1 MDNLKVTGNQ
11 KVKHNFKPTS
21 KMQQLALDVKKLE
34 DQLDVCTSCGMCHAN
49 CPLFAQTHKEAD
61 VSRGKLALIKG
72 LIQEMFENAKGV
84 EERLQ
89 KCLLCGSCAHGC
101 PSKVNTLEIFLKA
114 RAIIAQYHEMP
125 FFQKIIFKNH
135 LAHPEVFNGIM
146 DKLTPLQ
153 KLFFKEEKNLQG
165 TSCAR
170 IASPVL
176 RNRHIVSLK
185 KSPFN
190 KTLRGEDLIIK
201 GKGVKVAF
209 FTGCLIDKMLPD
221 IAHSVIDVL
230 KHFNAQIFIPFNQGC
245 CGIPAIASGDIETFK
260 TLVKTNV
267 NLFLKQ
273 DFDYLVTACATCT
286 STIIN
291 LWPSLLQDED
301 TDFLQEVEK
310 LARKTVDISWL
321 MEKRFDLF
329 SATSESPENHG
340 TTTIQGTEKSS
351 HTREIIT
358 YHDPCH
364 LKKSLGVFK
373 EPRQV
378 ICASNNE
385 LKEMVDSDTC
395 CGMGGSFNLKYYDIS
410 TKIGLQKAKNIID
423 TKCSIVA
430 TSCPAC
436 IMQIS
441 DMLAKLNYSIR
452 VKHPVEIYAQAL
464 KSCNTRKGSN

>member
-1 MDNLKVTGNQ
+1 MDNSEITPDLKI
-11 KVKHNFKPTS
+11 TS
-21 KMQQLALDVKKLE
+21 KMQQLARDIQNIE
-34 DQLDVCTSCGMCHAN
+34 DQLAVCTSCGMCQAN

-61 VSRGKLALIKG
+61 VARGKIALIKG
-72 LIQEMFENAKGV
+72 LIQEMFEDAKGV
-84 EERLQ
+84 DERLQ

-101 PSKVNTLEIFLKA
+101 PSKVNTQEIFLKA

-125 FFQKIIFKNH
+125 FFQKIIFRNH
-135 LAHPEVFNGIM
+135 LSNPEAFNDIVGKFI
-146 DKLTPLQ
+146 PLQ

-170 IASPVL
+170 IASPLL

-185 KSPFN
+185 KRPFN
-190 KTLRGEDLIIK
+190 KTLKGKDLLID
-201 GKGVKVAF
+201 GKGVKIAF

-245 CGIPAIASGDIETFK
+245 CGIPAIASGDIKTFK
-260 TLVKTNV
+260 TLVKN
-267 NLFLKQ
+267 NIKLFLKQ
-273 DFDYLVTACATCT
+273 DCDYLVTACATCT

-291 LWPSLLQDED
+291 LWPSLLKDED
-301 TDFLQEVEK
+301 ADLLEQIKE
-310 LARKTVDISWL
+310 LAHKTVDISWL

-329 SATSESPENHG
+329 SQIPE
-340 TTTIQGTEKSS
+340 TEDTK
-351 HTREIIT
+351 EIIT

-364 LKKSLGVFK
+364 LKKSLGVFE

-378 ICASNNE
+378 ILASNNE
-385 LKEMVDSDTC
+385 LKEMAESDKC

-410 TKIGLQKAKNIID
+410 SKIGLQKAKNIID
-423 TKCSIVA
+423 TKCSTVA

-436 IMQIS
+436 MIQIS
-441 DMLAKLNYSIR
+441 DMLAKLNHSIN
-452 VKHPVEIYAQAL
+452 VKHPVQIYAKAL
-464 KSCNTRKGSN
+464 RTCLTESDKSHRNLTS

>member
-1 MDNLKVTGNQ
+1 
-11 KVKHNFKPTS
+11 
-21 KMQQLALDVKKLE
+21 MQQLARDVKKLGGK
-34 DQLDVCTSCGMCHAN
+34 LAVCTSCGMCHAN

-61 VSRGKLALIKG
+61 VSRGKLTLIKG
-72 LIQEMFENAKGV
+72 LIQEMFEDAKGV
-84 EERLQ
+84 EKRLQ

-101 PSKVNTLEIFLKA
+101 PSQVNTLEIFLKA

-146 DKLTPLQ
+146 DKLIPFQ

-190 KTLRGEDLIIK
+190 KTLKGEDLIIK
-201 GKGVKVAF
+201 GEGVKVAF

-230 KHFNAQIFIPFNQGC
+230 KYFNAQVFIPFNQGC
-245 CGIPAIASGDIETFK
+245 CGIPSIASGDIETFEK
-260 TLVKTNV
+260 LVKTNV
-267 NLFLKQ
+267 KLFLKQ

-286 STIIN
+286 STIVN
-291 LWPSLLQDED
+291 LWPSMLQDED
-301 TDFLQEVEK
+301 SDFLNQVEK

-329 SATSESPENHG
+329 SIVPENRDSV
-340 TTTIQGTEKSS
+340 QNQDPEK
-351 HTREIIT
+351 TYDTKEIIT

-364 LKKSLGVFK
+364 LKKSLGVFE

-378 ICASNNE
+378 IHASGSE
-385 LKEMVDSDTC
+385 LKEMADSDTC
-395 CGMGGSFNLKYYDIS
+395 CGMGGSFNLKHYDIS
-410 TKIGLQKAKNIID
+410 SKIGLQKAKNIID
-423 TKCSIVA
+423 TECSIVA

-441 DMLAKLNYSIR
+441 DMLAKLNHSIH
-452 VKHPVEIYAQAL
+452 VKHPVQIYANAL
-464 KSCNTRKGSN
+464 KSCNTLKGKS

>member
-1 MDNLKVTGNQ
+1 MDSLKVEPNLKV
-11 KVKHNFKPTS
+11 TS
-21 KMQQLALDVKKLE
+21 KMQQLACDVKKLE
-34 DQLDVCTSCGMCHAN
+34 DQLAACTSCGMCQAN

-72 LIQEMFENAKGV
+72 LIQEMFKDAKGV

-89 KCLLCGSCAHGC
+89 KCLLCGSCGHGC
-101 PSKVNTLEIFLKA
+101 PSRVNTLEIFLKA
-114 RAIIAQYHEMP
+114 RTIIAQYHEMP
-125 FFQKIIFKNH
+125 FFQKIIFRNH
-135 LAHPEVFNGIM
+135 LANPEIFNGIM
-146 DKLTPLQ
+146 GKLTPLQ

-185 KSPFN
+185 NRAFN
-190 KTLRGEDLIIK
+190 KTLKGEDLLIK
-201 GKGVKVAF
+201 GKSVKVAF

-221 IAHSVIDVL
+221 IAHSVVDVL
-230 KHFNAQIFIPFNQGC
+230 KHFNAQVFIPAKQGC
-245 CGIPAIASGDIETFK
+245 CGIPAIASGDIETFE

-267 NLFLKQ
+267 KLFLKQ
-273 DFDYLVTACATCT
+273 DCDYLVTACATCT
-286 STIIN
+286 STIVN
-291 LWPSLLQDED
+291 LWSSMLEDED
-301 TDFLQEVEK
+301 ADFLQQVEK
-310 LARKTVDISWL
+310 LARKTVDICWL

-329 SATSESPENHG
+329 SAIPESHDTTKKIQAAKETCG
-340 TTTIQGTEKSS
+340 TKK
-351 HTREIIT
+351 IIT

-378 ICASNNE
+378 IRASTKQ
-385 LKEMVDSDTC
+385 LKEMAESDTC

-410 TKIGLQKAKNIID
+410 SKIGLQKAKNIID

-436 IMQIS
+436 MMHIS
-441 DMLAKLNYSIR
+441 DMLAKLNHSIH
-452 VKHPVEIYAQAL
+452 VKHPVQIYAKAL
-464 KSCNTRKGSN
+464 KTRNTLKGQKLT

>member
-1 MDNLKVTGNQ
+1 MANQ
-11 KVKHNFKPTS
+11 KVTS
-21 KMQQLALDVKKLE
+21 KMQQLARDIQKLE
-34 DQLDVCTSCGMCHAN
+34 DQLAVCTSCGVCQAN
-49 CPLFAQTHKEAD
+49 CPLFAQTRKEAD

-72 LIQEMFENAKGV
+72 LIQEMFDDAKGV
-84 EERLQ
+84 DERLQ

-101 PSKVNTLEIFLKA
+101 PSRVNTLEIFLKA

-135 LAHPEVFNGIM
+135 LSNPEAFNDIIG
-146 DKLTPLQ
+146 KVTPFQ

-170 IASPVL
+170 IVSPVL
-176 RNRHIVSLK
+176 RDRHIISLK
-185 KSPFN
+185 KKSFN
-190 KTLRGEDLIIK
+190 KTLNGRDLIIK
-201 GKGVKVAF
+201 GKDVKVAF

-221 IAHSVIDVL
+221 IAQSVIDVL
-230 KHFNAQIFIPFNQGC
+230 KYFNAHIFIPFNQGC
-245 CGIPAIASGDIETFK
+245 CGIPAIASGDIKTFK

-267 NLFLKQ
+267 KLFLKQ

-291 LWPSLLQDED
+291 LWPSLLKDED
-301 TDFLQEVEK
+301 TDLLKQIND
-310 LARKTVDISWL
+310 LAHKTVDISWL
-321 MEKRFDLF
+321 MEKRFDIF
-329 SATSESPENHG
+329 SQIPENED
-340 TTTIQGTEKSS
+340 TKET
-351 HTREIIT
+351 IT

-364 LKKSLGVFK
+364 LKKSLGVFE

-378 ICASNNE
+378 ILASNSE
-385 LKEMVDSDTC
+385 LREMAESDTC

-410 TKIGLQKAKNIID
+410 SKIGLQKAKNIID

-441 DMLAKLNYSIR
+441 DMLAQLNHSIH
-452 VKHPVEIYAQAL
+452 VKHPVQIYARAL
-464 KSCNTRKGSN
+464 RTFSTESDKSHQNLTS